1 VSDADAYFL
10 AIWPANPDSGVGG
23 RIGQGGVALGGQGV
37 HSAGRRRQQFDP
49 VDIKNVHF
57 FHHDALQ
64 HHWPGLLQHD
74 IMAVHQIA
82 RRDQGGGAFLRALA
96 RADQNGLICAKT
108 QRLAKYSAVKSTHSN
123 QLRTVS
129 TVAIWQLPLSRDT
142 SHCCARR
149 SAAGQGPS
157 RVKTI

>member
-1 VSDADAYFL
+1 MSNADAYFL

-49 VDIKNVHF
+49 VDIKNVHI

-108 QRLAKYSAVKSTHSN
+108 QRLAKLHR
-123 QLRTVS
+123 L
-129 TVAIWQLPLSRDT
+129 
-142 SHCCARR
+142 
-149 SAAGQGPS
+149 
-157 RVKTI
+157 